1 MSKEDEGAT
10 TQLTKAQEEMVER
23 TDRRLRKRGED
34 YFNLPLAARARR
46 IVEQTS
52 LPLDLVIGF
61 LAQADARTKKITFLA
76 QAEAAAARSTTK
88 SKFGKIKGLTMMHMA
103 VGAHAEKSE
112 DPEQENATA
121 DTELV
126 GAEEMAPA
134 GPRRHASGSSRKTAA
149 NLGTIKGLVNLN
161 IQAHAAQQELRRASE
176 PPPRELVRAASAAV
190 CRADG
195 EGPDFLERCHCDFL
209 EELIQNQLAKNNEVD
224 NRPYARKAGLG
235 GPVFSYKAHL
245 KHRVG
250 LYSFGMLAALAT
262 KNRPLEDAAKEI
274 TSVAADP
281 RPPTT
286 ATTNVP
292 TLTASA
298 PLSTSTTSAM
308 GRFRAPQR
316 RKRSLSESD
325 LPALVA
331 AAGTMQQ
338 REQVFEADASEG
350 ARKTTEVGRFRL
362 LSVLLRT
369 GRARSGAGGQNL
381 GDIRE
386 DVSEGARK
394 TTEGAE
400 GQNLGETMEGTT
412 AQRRG
417 VIGRMSKFFSKALNP
432 C

>member
-1 MSKEDEGAT
+1 LSKEDEGAT

-134 GPRRHASGSSRKTAA
+134 GPRRHASGSHLHTRSTP
-149 NLGTIKGLVNLN
+149 NLGTIKGLVNMN
-161 IQAHAAQQELRRASE
+161 IKAHAAQQEHRRASE
-176 PPPRELVRAASAAV
+176 PPPRDLVRAASAAV

-338 REQVFEADASEG
+338 RDQVFEADASEG

-369 GRARSGAGGQNL
+369 GRSIRAGG
-381 GDIRE
+381 
-386 DVSEGARK
+386 
-394 TTEGAE
+394 
-400 GQNLGETMEGTT
+400 
-412 AQRRG
+412 
-417 VIGRMSKFFSKALNP
+417 
-432 C
+432 

>member
-1 MSKEDEGAT
+1 MINPVT
-10 TQLTKAQEEMVER
+10 TKPMRNESWRAESDKKN
-23 TDRRLRKRGED
+23 DRNMMKLG
-34 YFNLPLAARARR
+34 L
-46 IVEQTS
+46 S
-52 LPLDLVIGF
+52 S
-61 LAQADARTKKITFLA
+61 TFLHS
-76 QAEAAAARSTTK
+76 EGRGILKHKSTNLNGP
-88 SKFGKIKGLTMMHMA
+88 SSSSLH
-103 VGAHAEKSE
+103 SE
-112 DPEQENATA
+112 GRGNLMNDK
-121 DTELV
+121 
-126 GAEEMAPA
+126 PA
-134 GPRRHASGSSRKTAA
+134 GPRRHASGSHLHTRSMP
-149 NLGTIKGLVNLN
+149 NLGTIKGLVNMN
-161 IQAHAAQQELRRASE
+161 IKAQAAQQELRRASE
-176 PPPRELVRAASAAV
+176 LPPRAASAALR
-190 CRADG
+190 RADG

-224 NRPYARKAGLG
+224 NRPYTRKAGLG

-298 PLSTSTTSAM
+298 PLSTTSTTSAM